1 MDTEHLLGRTSLSG
15 DKRLAKELD
24 FYALH
29 KDEWIKTHRAYYV
42 VVNDENVLDFFLNFE
57 TAYRSGVLKWGIH
70 TDFLVRQIV
79 DDEPVVSVFQVTTMR
94 TENGST

>member
-1 MDTEHLLGRTSLSG
+1 LSE
-15 DKRLAKELD
+15 DKRLVKELE

-42 VVNDENVLDFFLNFE
+42 VVKDENVLDFFPNFE
-57 TAYRSGVLKWGIH
+57 TAYRAGALRGGIH

-79 DDEPVVSVFQVTTMR
+79 DDEPVVSVFQVTSMR
-94 TENGST
+94 TENGYI